1 VPAGLAAGPVA
12 AGADA
17 AGVVADEELVGEEF
31 PVGAGWAD
39 GASSGADSTAF
50 RGAGA
55 GGAFTAGIDALATGV
70 PGEPPPLGGLTPGG
84 GGGGAVPTPNS
95 DGEAVGEDGSAN
107 GTDCAACC
115 AFARSATSESV
126 SFFNASASGT
136 SGFGGTVAILGY
148 GWSAPGGGGR
158 CSAIFPPSCRCHQ
171 LTGFI
176 DEIVEQPLNSE
187 LTASNMAELRNTA
200 CLGFFARLA
209 CAPLSLTTICWF
221 RPPLRAAC
229 VAAGVADAKDV
240 SMATNDKNAGNLA
253 ATPPGTATAA
263 LEAAGFKMPDPSV
276 VGRSMAD
283 IAERSQRLVGEWL
296 KRQSQEQVTADPL
309 NIGRAFMEMTARLM
323 ANPARLMQAQLGFWQ
338 DYVTLWQN
346 TTRRIMGIDTDPVIG
361 PASNDKRFKD
371 DAWKENEV
379 FDFIKQS
386 YLLSARFVQ
395 NVVTQVDGLDD
406 KTAQKVDFYSR
417 QFIDAMSPSNFL
429 MTNPEVLRKT
439 AETGGENL
447 LKGLNN
453 LLADLERGKGQL
465 RIKMTDTDAFKLG
478 ENIGI
483 SPGKVVFQNE
493 LMQLIQYT
501 PSTEKV
507 LKRPLLIVM
516 PWINKFYILDM
527 RPRNSFIRWAV
538 AQGHTVFVTSWV
550 NPDEKLAQKNFV
562 DYMTEGSLTALDAIE
577 AATGERDVNAIGY
590 CLGGTLLACT
600 LAYMAAK
607 GDDRIK
613 TATFF
618 VTMMDFQEAGELGV
632 FIDEEQ
638 IQALEAKMSK
648 HGYLEGS
655 EMATTFNLLRAN
667 DLIWSFVV
675 NNYLMGNDP
684 FPFDLLYWNSDSTRM
699 PATMHS
705 FYLRKMYQEN
715 LLPKPNGI
723 TLADVPINLEA
734 IKTPAYFLSTRE
746 DHIAPWKSTYRGT
759 QLLGGPKRFV
769 LAASGHIAGV
779 VNPPDGGKYGHW
791 INTDLPPDPESW
803 FRGATEMAGSWWPDW
818 NRWILASDKTQVPA
832 RQPGEGKLKPLED
845 APGSYVKVR
854 LS

>member
-1 VPAGLAAGPVA
+1 
-12 AGADA
+12 
-17 AGVVADEELVGEEF
+17 
-31 PVGAGWAD
+31 
-39 GASSGADSTAF
+39 
-50 RGAGA
+50 
-55 GGAFTAGIDALATGV
+55 
-70 PGEPPPLGGLTPGG
+70 
-84 GGGGAVPTPNS
+84 
-95 DGEAVGEDGSAN
+95 
-107 GTDCAACC
+107 
-115 AFARSATSESV
+115 
-126 SFFNASASGT
+126 
-136 SGFGGTVAILGY
+136 
-148 GWSAPGGGGR
+148 
-158 CSAIFPPSCRCHQ
+158 

-176 DEIVEQPLNSE
+176 DEIVEQPDISQ
-187 LTASNMAELRNTA
+187 LTASNMAEARIPA
-200 CLGFFARLA
+200 CLGFFGRLA
-209 CAPLSLTTICWF
+209 CAPVLPTTIYRF
-221 RPPLRAAC
+221 RSSLPPAC

-240 SMATNDKNAGNLA
+240 SMSSNDKNAESA
-253 ATPPGTATAA
+253 PTTASGILDAG
-263 LEAAGFKMPDPSV
+263 GFKLPDPSV

-296 KRQSQEQVTADPL
+296 KRQSEEELSPDPL
-309 NIGRAFMEMTARLM
+309 NVGRAFLEMTARLM
-323 ANPARLMQAQLGFWQ
+323 ANPAKLMQAQLGFWQ

-346 TTRRIMGIDTDPVIG
+346 TTRRIMGIEAEPVID
-361 PASNDKRFKD
+361 PSSSDKRFRD
-371 DAWKENEV
+371 DAWKENEI

-395 NVVTQVDGLDD
+395 NVVKQVDGLDN

-429 MTNPEVLRKT
+429 LTNPEVLRKT

-453 LLADLERGKGQL
+453 LLGDLERGKGQL
-465 RIKMTDTDAFKLG
+465 RIKMTDSDAFSLG
-478 ENIGI
+478 ENIGV

-507 LKRPLLIVM
+507 LKRPLLIGP
-516 PWINKFYILDM
+516 PWINKFYILDL
-527 RPRNSFIRWAV
+527 RPRNSFVRWAV
-538 AQGHTVFVTSWV
+538 SQGHTVFVISWV
-550 NPDEKLAQKNFV
+550 NPDERLAEKDFE
-562 DYMTEGSLTALDAIE
+562 DYMKQGYLAALDAIE
-577 AATGERDVNAIGY
+577 AATGEREVNAIGY
-590 CLGGTLLACT
+590 CLGGTLLAAT

-613 TATFF
+613 TATYF
-618 VTMMDFQEAGELGV
+618 VTMLDFQEAGELGV

-638 IQALEAKMSK
+638 LQALEDKMSK
-648 HGYLEGS
+648 RGYLEGS
-655 EMATTFNLLRAN
+655 EMATTFNMLRAN

-684 FPFDLLYWNSDSTRM
+684 FPFDLLYWNADSTRM
-699 PATMHS
+699 PAKMHS

-715 LLPKPNGI
+715 LLSKPNGI
-723 TLADVPINLEA
+723 ALDGVPIDLGA
-734 IKTPAYFLSTRE
+734 IQVPAYFLSTRE

-791 INTDLPPDPESW
+791 ISKELPHDPESW
-803 FRGATEMAGSWWPDW
+803 FHGATEMAGSWWPDW
-818 NRWILASDKTQVPA
+818 HRWILSSSRTQVPA
-832 RQPGEGKLKPLED
+832 RHPGDGKLKTLED